1 MAGARGQC
9 HPGGSAVV
17 GPTPTL
23 GRQQEQLQTQARET
37 EAGFHRETGPGRAQ
51 NSSQG
56 FDVSARCYWCLV
68 NRPRWT
74 NKWDSGWELRLP
86 PRITPVPCRTVL
98 PRLPPS
104 HSSSVRQ
111 RLRRNFGEPKKSF
124 LAPLQGERSIA
135 TQALRPRRCLLCCD
149 FQGAVQATEAER
161 PRRCLL
167 CCDFAERS
175 RDREFGLSLDI
186 SIIRHVSILARQ
198 RPGATSGWME
208 FSPCWRSGCIEGG
221 RLGGWC
227 RWGRCGAW
235 RRSLRRC
242 LRRETR
248 GYRPGLGTR
257 T

>member
-1 MAGARGQC
+1 MSGGRSRSVSSRGFCGGRTNANPGPTTRAAPNASARNGSRFSPRNGAWASTKFLSRFRRICPMLLVSSESPSLDKQVGFRVGVATPSTHHASALPHC
-9 HPGGSAVV
+9 LAATSALPTTSRCDLGSA
-17 GPTPTL
+17 
-23 GRQQEQLQTQARET
+23 E
-37 EAGFHRETGPGRAQ
+37 
-51 NSSQG
+51 
-56 FDVSARCYWCLV
+56 
-68 NRPRWT
+68 
-74 NKWDSGWELRLP
+74 
-86 PRITPVPCRTVL
+86 I
-98 PRLPPS
+98 
-104 HSSSVRQ
+104 SSSVRQ

-135 TQALRPRRCLLCCD
+135 TQAL
-149 FQGAVQATEAER
+149 R

-208 FSPCWRSGCIEGG
+208 FSPCWRSGCIGGG

-242 LRRETR
+242 LHLGSR